1 MRDLLLILHFIG
13 LAMGVGTGFAMLR
26 IGFSTRNLA
35 PAERGP
41 LFQKISVLRLNA
53 YTGLALLILSGLAL
67 LALQPGLL
75 AAAGGLFHAK
85 LLLVAVMVVVVGI
98 MHALIGKAKRAGGP
112 PPAIL
117 PKLGNLN
124 FALGLIVVILAVLA
138 FH

>member
-1 MRDLLLILHFIG
+1 MRDLMLILHFVG
-13 LAMGVGTGFAMLR
+13 LAMGVGTGFALLR
-26 IGFSTRNLA
+26 IGFSTRNLS

-53 YTGLALLILSGLAL
+53 YTGLALLILSGLGL
-67 LALQPGLL
+67 LWVQPGLFS
-75 AAAGGLFHAK
+75 AGGGFFQAK
-85 LLLVAVMVVVVGI
+85 LLLVAVMLVVVGI
-98 MHALIGKAKRAGGP
+98 THTLLGKAKRAGGP

-124 FALGLIVVILAVLA
+124 FTLGLLVVALAVLA